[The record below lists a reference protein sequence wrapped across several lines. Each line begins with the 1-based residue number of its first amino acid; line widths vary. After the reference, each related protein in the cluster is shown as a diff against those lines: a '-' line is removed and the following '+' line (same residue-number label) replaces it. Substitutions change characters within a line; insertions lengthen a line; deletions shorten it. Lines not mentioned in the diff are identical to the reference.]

1 VIGDQWG
8 GCSQHLNVIGNQRDL
23 TKTSKQEEDW
33 RKRFMM
39 DQEGSDGMAGQARN
53 LSRRWSIVMA
63 GSEGECVQPFI
74 QRWFGHSKP
83 KQYCTFVGT
92 RSLFQHTLD
101 RAARLSR
108 SERIVTVIPREHRP
122 EAWSQL
128 EGRAVGTVLL
138 QPKNRDTA
146 AGVFLSLTYI
156 RARDPQAIVVI
167 YPSDHFVYPEERFL
181 ELVQR
186 AAWTAEWLPDRLIY
200 LGVPPDGLE
209 LDYGWIMP
217 GEKLDGSPKY
227 QIRAVDSFLEQ
238 PTAAQADAALA
249 KGALWNTSVLV
260 AKAPL
265 LWELGWQCFP
275 DMMPHFERLSDSIG
289 TSQEVR
295 TLDEMYRDMPAHN
308 FSSELLRQVP
318 DQVAVI
324 EMNGVLWS
332 DWGKPE
338 RIVRTLRRIGRQPAF
353 PLACL
358 SHPFVPI
365 SLVEAEN
372 GVLADV

>member
-1 VIGDQWG
+1 
-8 GCSQHLNVIGNQRDL
+8 
-23 TKTSKQEEDW
+23 
-33 RKRFMM
+33 MM

-53 LSRRWSIVMA
+53 SSRRWSIVMA
-63 GSEGECVQPFI
+63 GSEGERVQPFI

-83 KQYCTFVGT
+83 KQYCTFAGT

-108 SERIVTVIPREHRP
+108 SERIVTVIPREHRT

-156 RARDPQAIVVI
+156 RARDPQAVVVI

-227 QIRAVDSFLEQ
+227 QIRAVDSFLEN
-238 PTAAQADAALA
+238 PTVPQADAALA

-260 AKAPL
+260 AKVPL

-275 DMMPHFERLSDSIG
+275 DMMPHFERLSHSIG

-295 TLDEMYRDMPAHN
+295 TLDEMYRDMPARN

-365 SLVEAEN
+365 SLVGSEN